1 MLSQRVKRE
10 RKLKKKNIDI
20 LYYVKLYLGY
30 ASFSHVLFPITSDY
44 EKSLSNCGQFPTV
57 GRDSSGFSHFVVSL
71 DFGRTNWLNIIRT
84 F

>member
-30 ASFSHVLFPITSDY
+30 ASFSHVLFPIISDY
-44 EKSLSNCGQFPTV
+44 EKSLSNCGQFE
-57 GRDSSGFSHFVVSL
+57 RDKL
-71 DFGRTNWLNIIRT
+71 LAKLLAKCE
-84 F
+84 